1 MDCNITG
8 SNPPMPC
15 NGSTSCTCFTL
26 LF

>member
-8 SNPPMPC
+8 TNPPMPC
-15 NGSTSCTCFTL
+15 NGATGCTCFTL